1 MSTPATTPTAA
12 TPTAAIPTAAPDTY
26 ADLSLL
32 RLLTCGSVD
41 DGKSTLIGRL
51 LYDSKSIFEDQLEA
65 VERSSRAKGDERV
78 NLALLTDG
86 LRAER
91 EQGITI
97 DVAYRYFATPARKF
111 IVADCPGHQ
120 QYTRNMATGASTA
133 DLAVI
138 LIDARLGVI
147 EQTRRHATIA
157 TLLGIGHLAVAVNK
171 MDLVGWDE
179 STFDAI
185 RADFGELV
193 DRASA
198 EAGRRPAVTFFPVS
212 ALNGDNVV
220 EPSAHAPWYGGPTL
234 LKFLETVPIGRAAA
248 SADLGGRL
256 PVQWVVRPQ
265 YTADEQAGHDVD
277 YRALA
282 GQIEAGTFAVG
293 DEVVALPAGQRSRV
307 KSIRL
312 GEATTGEASAPLSVA
327 VELADDVDVS
337 RGDVL
342 CPADRGR
349 RPFVG
354 RDLDATVVWM
364 DDAKPLRPRSKY
376 AIKLAAHN
384 GRCVVRGI
392 ARTIDVT
399 SGGTGAGD
407 DAPAGP
413 IAEVRLN
420 EIARLTLRTTRPVAF
435 DPYADCRATGGFILI
450 DEATHQT
457 VGAGMIHGPDPS
469 GEASEFVI

>member
-1 MSTPATTPTAA
+1 MSTPTLDPATQAA
-12 TPTAAIPTAAPDTY
+12 ELDAY

-97 DVAYRYFATPARKF
+97 DVAYRYFATPNRKF

-179 STFDAI
+179 ATFDAI
-185 RADFGELV
+185 RADFAALV

-198 EAGRRPAVTFFPVS
+198 EAGRRPATTFFPVS

-220 EPSAHAPWYGGPTL
+220 EPSAHAPWYAGPTL
-234 LKFLETVPIGRAAA
+234 LRFLETVEVRRDAAG
-248 SADLGGRL
+248 DLGGRL

-265 YTADEQAGHDVD
+265 YAAGEQAGHDVD

-282 GQIEAGTFAVG
+282 GQVEAGGFAVG

-307 KSIRL
+307 RSIRL
-312 GEATTGEASAPLSVA
+312 GEASLGEASAPLSVA

-349 RPFVG
+349 PPFVG

-364 DDAKPLRPRSKY
+364 DDARPLRPRAKY
-376 AIKLAAHN
+376 AIKLATHS
-384 GRCVVRGI
+384 GRCVVRTI
-392 ARTIDVT
+392 ARKIDVT
-399 SGGTGAGD
+399 SGGDRAA
-407 DAPAGP
+407 DAEPV
-413 IAEVRLN
+413 AEVRLN
-420 EIARLTLRTTRPVAF
+420 EIARLTLRTTRPIAY
-435 DPYADCRATGGFILI
+435 DAYADCRATGGFILI

-457 VGAGMIHGPDPS
+457 VGAGLIHGPDPS